1 MNFMNS
7 YILSALVNSTHPKHF
22 VIVRV
27 FIKKST
33 TIHTGIIDG
42 NAIKEMAKIVLSI
55 EILPRDTMAAFW
67 DFCPKSI

>member
-1 MNFMNS
+1 M
-7 YILSALVNSTHPKHF
+7 LS
-22 VIVRV
+22 VIVKMQHTPKA
-27 FIKKST
+27 FCHCTCIHQKST

>member
-1 MNFMNS
+1 
-7 YILSALVNSTHPKHF
+7 LSLYVYSS
-22 VIVRV
+22 
-27 FIKKST
+27 KKVPPY
-33 TIHTGIIDG
+33 IHTGIIDG